1 MVPALPT
8 YKFILHRSTLCSV
21 TRLLP
26 LIDSH
31 RSLNVS
37 HSLHKE
43 NEDGVN
49 KADEAR
55 RKLQQLLRETRGN
68 KHLKDKKPS
77 QETSKKVKLVQ
88 PKLNKFSDKRGTE
101 NVDGLDPKM
110 VYAAHRVAASIDSNT
125 NNTPIENE
133 DKRQQ
138 KVRKVESDLL
148 KKLKTVHA
156 ETEDAKSKGEAAAQ
170 KDLKSLFSSLKFEKD
185 PDRMEKQ
192 SDDIKVYE
200 ATREGTPGQLQRR
213 ASPKKDLTQE
223 QIAFLEKR
231 RRLRQAQ
238 QAKDEEEAHVP
249 IDLFNSQPP
258 LGIFNKSISEPT
270 ESKQQV
276 EMTMWNKC
284 REREIKIL
292 SSSAPKNL
300 LEEMAIKTDQG
311 ILWEFPINNEQ
322 GIDQD
327 KIEPFHAHVFLDHHL
342 EPWCPKKGPVRHFM
356 ELVCVGLSKNPYIT
370 VEKKIEHVNW
380 YKNYFADPEHEE
392 ILRISG
398 AIE

>member
-1 MVPALPT
+1 MVPVLPT
-8 YKFILHRSTLCSV
+8 YKYILHRSTLCSV

-26 LIDSH
+26 LIDYH
-31 RSLNVS
+31 RNLIVS

-77 QETSKKVKLVQ
+77 QETSKKVKIVQ
-88 PKLNKFSDKRGTE
+88 PKLNKYSDKRGTE

-110 VYAAHRVAASIDSNT
+110 VYAAHRVAASLDSNT

-133 DKRQQ
+133 DNRQR

-170 KDLKSLFSSLKFEKD
+170 KDLKSLFSSLKIEKD

-200 ATREGTPGQLQRR
+200 ATREGTPGQVQRR

-238 QAKDEEEAHVP
+238 QVKDEEEAHVP

-258 LGIFNKSISEPT
+258 LGIFNKSISEPA

-284 REREIKIL
+284 RERELKIL

-380 YKNYFADPEHEE
+380 YKNYFEDPEHDE